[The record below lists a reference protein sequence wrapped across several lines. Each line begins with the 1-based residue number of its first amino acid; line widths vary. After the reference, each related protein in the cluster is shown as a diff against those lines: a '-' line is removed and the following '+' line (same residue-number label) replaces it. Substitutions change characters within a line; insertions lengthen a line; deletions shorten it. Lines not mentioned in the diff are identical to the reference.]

1 MDALLS
7 GCAVPKLEFLSRAIH
22 AVGRPWRWRFLT
34 FSAVASIG
42 LWVGLGQPQA
52 SPSNPEDPESNAIA
66 VVDGEEVSLERFNQ
80 LWRNDVARL
89 RMRDGHLPG
98 SLAKAQKAA
107 LAERLINEALIEHAA
122 EQEQLTVDARALD
135 KAFASRRHALGTEAT
150 PASDEASGEEL
161 QRRVRLDLLAEQ
173 LVERR
178 VARSFPEDALQAFF
192 ERNPEQFQISAHL
205 DVEDLRVAVPPE
217 ATEAEVS
224 ARAQEASALREQQLA
239 AAGESRPVGRSWL
252 PATTAAPLSGG
263 ESVRLTAA
271 QVPAEVWEQLNALS
285 LQEVSPVLRTEQG
298 FHVFRLKARGP
309 SVVAPFSAVKTR
321 VPAVMRAQLL
331 ELRRS
336 GLIDELRSSAVI
348 QNHLAMRLAL
358 DAQAPSAPS
367 SDSGH

>member
-1 MDALLS
+1 M
-7 GCAVPKLEFLSRAIH
+7 
-22 AVGRPWRWRFLT
+22 GRPWRWRFLT

-42 LWVGLGQPQA
+42 LWVGLGQTEA
-52 SPSNPEDPESNAIA
+52 SPSNPEEPESEAIA
-66 VVDGEEVSLERFNQ
+66 VVDGEEVSLERFNH

-89 RMRDGHLPG
+89 RMRDGHIPG

-122 EQEQLTVDARALD
+122 EQDQLTVDARALD
-135 KAFASRRHALGTEAT
+135 KAFASRRQALVTDAT
-150 PASDEASGEEL
+150 PASGEEL
-161 QRRVRLDLLAEQ
+161 RRRIRLDLLAEQ

-192 ERNPEQFQISAHL
+192 ERNPERFQVSAHL
-205 DVEDLRVAVPPE
+205 DVEDLRVSVPPE

-239 AAGESRPVGRSWL
+239 AAGGSRPVGRSWL
-252 PATTAAPLSGG
+252 PVTTAAPLSGA
-263 ESVRLTAA
+263 EAVRLTAA
-271 QVPAEVWEQLNALS
+271 QVPAEVWEQLNALA

-309 SVVAPFSAVKTR
+309 SVVPAFSAVKAR
-321 VPAVMRAQLL
+321 VPAVMRSQLL